1 MTTRRAFSWVY
12 WLVAIGFGISVAI
25 SATVGAFSPQGVDG
39 VQAVSEAV
47 SPVSA
52 EGIACVKAIGVL
64 HEELV
69 ARAGRTFVGD
79 GGPSPDFAVD
89 WESFSA
95 DWRVRLQRE
104 AARCRV
110 DERPAMKAVSD
121 LVDDLLRLQLA
132 YTTALLGFSDVGRA
146 HLVKLREAFVKL
158 RPPVSAH

>member
-25 SATVGAFSPQGVDG
+25 SATVGAFSRQGVDG

-110 DERPAMKAVSD
+110 DM
-121 LVDDLLRLQLA
+121 VDDLLRLQLA

-158 RPPVSAH
+158 RTPVSAH